1 MELILIRHTTPAI
14 EKGIC
19 YGQSDLN
26 VADSFEAEL
35 ELILK
40 EVGQHRKVYSSPLK
54 RCRILAERL
63 GTDVIYDDRILEMDF
78 GDWELKPWN
87 DIPLEDI
94 QPWFDDYV
102 NVPAKNGESLF
113 DLKQRVELF
122 LEEILFNSNVETAV
136 IVTHAGVIRVLNG
149 LANRISMKSI
159 FNLKL
164 NYGEV
169 LRVNIHKITS

>member
-1 MELILIRHTTPAI
+1 MHIFMELILIRHTTPAI

-63 GTDVIYDDRILEMDF
+63 GTHSTLV
-78 GDWELKPWN
+78 
-87 DIPLEDI
+87 
-94 QPWFDDYV
+94 
-102 NVPAKNGESLF
+102 
-113 DLKQRVELF
+113 
-122 LEEILFNSNVETAV
+122 
-136 IVTHAGVIRVLNG
+136 
-149 LANRISMKSI
+149 
-159 FNLKL
+159 
-164 NYGEV
+164 
-169 LRVNIHKITS
+169 